1 MGAPSSAP
9 ASFTLPLW
17 AASCGQAR
25 GLSPVPTGSQNME
38 ENPAPSGRRPDA
50 GVGWGAAL
58 GPRPPPPAACSPGG
72 PRLRRRPCDPA
83 GPEGAAQHR
92 SRPDTAWAPERARL
106 ARTQGPQPECTARPP
121 NELGLGASAP
131 ASASRLT
138 RRRAL
143 RCWATLQWGRR
154 SPRGPPRTPQHAR
167 PPVPRTWRGCRPQ
180 AAPRD
185 PSAGP
190 PLGAASQSLQ
200 TGGPVPHGPVGA
212 GAERG
217 ERDKGDS
224 RVGEKQKNALQSPR
238 PDPDHTERRGP
249 TGSEQVSSGRG
260 AGGSVWGQTLPE
272 GLLSPRCTPR
282 MACKAGPVPSGRH
295 GHCGGRHSG
304 RPPQN
309 HWLAR
314 QVLVLSA
321 SPGPTPLRPMPRP
334 ELWPQFLLHVGV

>member
-1 MGAPSSAP
+1 M
-9 ASFTLPLW
+9 
-17 AASCGQAR
+17 
-25 GLSPVPTGSQNME
+25 PTGSQNME

-217 ERDKGDS
+217 RGTKGTAELGRSRRTPCKVPGQTQITLRDEVQRGASRSAVGGGRGVRLGTDS
-224 RVGEKQKNALQSPR
+224 A
-238 PDPDHTERRGP
+238 RGP
-249 TGSEQVSSGRG
+249 AEPSLHTSHGVQGWAR
-260 AGGSVWGQTLPE
+260 ALRTPRALRRPAQRPTLPE
-272 GLLSPRCTPR
+272 SLARSPSPRVER
-282 MACKAGPVPSGRH
+282 FAGPH
-295 GHCGGRHSG
+295 
-304 RPPQN
+304 
-309 HWLAR
+309 
-314 QVLVLSA
+314 
-321 SPGPTPLRPMPRP
+321 TPAAHATP
-334 ELWPQFLLHVGV
+334 